1 MYAVYRASTETLTT
15 VYSLFTQLLC
25 SKLSA
30 PFILS
35 QQRPQQGNFST
46 ALFPVLHRPQL
57 CLCGLALMDL
67 CLTFGLCYL
76 ADVSGQASVD
86 FSPQYPC
93 NTFGPNGFF
102 LKMAATRHQLVDDRA
117 NQQFPF
123 TLYRLLREA
132 FHAPPATDVEVQQ
145 SYKSKTGKK
154 IIQ

>member
-1 MYAVYRASTETLTT
+1 MYAVYRAPNKTLTT

-30 PFILS
+30 PLIFS
-35 QQRPQQGNFST
+35 QWLPQQGNFST
-46 ALFPVLHRPQL
+46 ALFPVLRRPQL

-86 FSPQYPC
+86 FFPQYPC

-102 LKMAATRHQLVDDRA
+102 LKMAATRNQVVDDRA

-132 FHAPPATDVEVQQ
+132 FHPPPAIDVEVQQ
-145 SYKSKTGKK
+145 SYKSKKGNM
-154 IIQ
+154 II